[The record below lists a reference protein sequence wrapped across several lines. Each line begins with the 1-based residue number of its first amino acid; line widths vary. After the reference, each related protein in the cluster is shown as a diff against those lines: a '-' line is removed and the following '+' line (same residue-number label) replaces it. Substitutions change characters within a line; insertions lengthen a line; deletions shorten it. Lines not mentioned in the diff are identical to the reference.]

1 MRPLLTALAL
11 LLLASWAM
19 AQAPA
24 PVATPSS
31 PRDTKLQ
38 LPNNPISDVL
48 EFYEALTKKR
58 LIRDATLTGPNLS
71 IEAPDFVTREEAIS
85 MIEAALLLNGYS
97 IVPVDENT
105 VKILGNTKQPRSES
119 VPLFS
124 GPASS
129 LPNSDQVISYFMPL

>member
-1 MRPLLTALAL
+1 MRSLFAVLTF

-24 PVATPSS
+24 PVNPAAPTS

-97 IVPVDENT
+97 IVPVDDNT
-105 VKILGNTKQPRSES
+105 VKILGNTKQPAAKES
-119 VPLFS
+119 RFS
-124 GPASS
+124 PA
-129 LPNSDQVISYFMPL
+129 PPPACRIPTR